1 VTSRKALGLIQEIVL
16 TSAESQPDQSEEGYL
31 EPYWIF
37 FLGRSGSW
45 FVIQETTEDNDQA
58 FLEKMEQYTRSAN
71 GVPVERVSIPAK
83 DLRRLIE
90 MVRLFDILSG

>member
-1 VTSRKALGLIQEIVL
+1 M
-16 TSAESQPDQSEEGYL
+16 
-31 EPYWIF
+31 
-37 FLGRSGSW
+37 
-45 FVIQETTEDNDQA
+45 QETTEDNDQA